1 MKTKLPRKQ
10 SQPADSPA
18 ITHEA
23 IRAHAHRIF
32 LERGGA
38 PGRELDDWL
47 LAEQELKKGCPP
59 TVTSRKQRAAHD
71 GLT

>member
-59 TVTSRKQRAAHD
+59 NRYQPQTAGSP
-71 GLT
+71 